1 MGYQHEDKGESLEDT
16 EVKGTLPIGS
26 HIATKRTPRMLHETS
41 FATSALTSSRSQK
54 RPPGFIAS
62 SLDFKSSPASASVAP
77 NIVTTKPGMNMKN
90 NNKQQEENLEREKQ
104 YQQQRQFRSG
114 HPTRAQGNF
123 GPPPHSVKSLEDLE
137 NMSEEQIYKLFMDDP
152 EFHQAFLK
160 ATGKGEH
167 KGDDVPSS
175 APVGAKNG
183 RRSAGKKPSKSSNS
197 KRSSTNSKTL
207 KYKDT
212 EREVPYFQW
221 LFLFILVGAAVYKI
235 LKSCSS
241 PTTTK
246 DLSGISKNAIT
257 RKEKRKKGVKPGKKS
272 ATKKIIA
279 VEKVRPNLPVND
291 NEAVEKIAAEKIA
304 VEKIAVEKIAVEK
317 IAVEKISSSRRK
329 RKKKASKTSS
339 TTIACTISDE
349 KKENDL
355 AQKQH
360 QQHEP
365 DLCSSDGSPGKNQPE
380 TAKLDLVIQVESGL
394 VSSPT
399 INESDEVWQTV
410 TNSSK
415 GDRKGK
421 TIIDSNLLEEKNVLD
436 PTVVDNKGDHN
447 NILEPKNEA
456 IEHLSQQ
463 SMVES
468 NLSVRETKTK
478 KEKDKIA
485 SLNYEKENTNV
496 ASKNTAVIVGAGHV
510 VEENEVVSEAKHKK
524 TLDND
529 SNGKSATT
537 TEDDAALALQLH
549 EEEVNLSRAAN
560 GNPQEEVWE
569 EVTTKK
575 KKGIKSE
582 PIAV

>member
-1 MGYQHEDKGESLEDT
+1 MGSQHEDKGEPLENT
-16 EVKGTLPIGS
+16 EVKGTLSPGS
-26 HIATKRTPRMLHETS
+26 HIATKRTSRMLHESS

-62 SLDFKSSPASASVAP
+62 SLDFKSSAASASAAP
-77 NIVTTKPGMNMKN
+77 NIVTTKPGRSMKN

-175 APVGAKNG
+175 APVGAKKG

-197 KRSSTNSKTL
+197 KRSSTKSKTL

-246 DLSGISKNAIT
+246 DFSGISKNVIR
-257 RKEKRKKGVKPGKKS
+257 RKEKKKKGVKQGKKTT
-272 ATKKIIA
+272 TKKIIA
-279 VEKVRPNLPVND
+279 VENLRPNVPVD
-291 NEAVEKIAAEKIA
+291 DHE
-304 VEKIAVEKIAVEK
+304 
-317 IAVEKISSSRRK
+317 AVEKISSSRRK
-329 RKKKASKTSS
+329 RKKKASKMSS
-339 TTIACTISDE
+339 TTISCTISDG
-349 KKENDL
+349 KKEHDQ

-365 DLCSSDGSPGKNQPE
+365 DLCSSDGPPGTNQPK
-380 TAKLDLVIQVESGL
+380 TAKLDLLIQVKSGL
-394 VSSPT
+394 VASPT
-399 INESDEVWQTV
+399 TNESDEVWQTV

-421 TIIDSNLLEEKNVLD
+421 TIIDSNLLEEKNDLD
-436 PTVVDNKGDHN
+436 ATVVDDKGDHN
-447 NILEPKNEA
+447 NILDPKNEA
-456 IEHLSQQ
+456 IEHISQQ
-463 SMVES
+463 SMAES
-468 NLSVRETKTK
+468 KLAVKETKTK
-478 KEKDKIA
+478 KEKDKST
-485 SLNYEKENTNV
+485 SLNNEKENTN
-496 ASKNTAVIVGAGHV
+496 AAPKNTAVKVGTGHV
-510 VEENEVVSEAKHKK
+510 VEENEMVSESKHKK
-524 TLDND
+524 KLGND

-569 EVTTKK
+569 EVTAKK
-575 KKGIKSE
+575 KKGMKSE
-582 PIAV
+582 PITV